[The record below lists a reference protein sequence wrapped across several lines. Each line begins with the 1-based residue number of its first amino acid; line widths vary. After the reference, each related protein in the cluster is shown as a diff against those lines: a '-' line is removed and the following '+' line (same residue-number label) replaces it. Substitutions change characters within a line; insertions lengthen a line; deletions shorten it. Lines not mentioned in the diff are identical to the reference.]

1 LQKITPHL
9 WFDKEAL
16 EAAEFYTGLFPD
28 SKITSKSSLR
38 DTPSGDTDMVSFVLA
53 GQAFMAISAGPYF
66 KFNPSISFFV
76 NFDPSR
82 DQHTSRNI
90 DKLWDSLSQG
100 GEVLMPL
107 EKYPFSERYGWIQ
120 DRYGMSWQLILSDPE
135 GEQRPIIVPSFL
147 FVGSVLGRA
156 EEAINFYLSVF
167 NDSKLGFIQ
176 RYSAGQEPN
185 KEGSVMYADFML
197 EQEWFACMES
207 ALPHD
212 FEFNEAVSF
221 VVSCSSQDEID
232 TYWEKLSAVPEAE
245 QCGWL
250 KDQFG
255 VSWQIVPAVMN
266 EMMEKG
272 TRKQI
277 DRVTQAFLKMKK
289 FDVAA
294 LKRAFE
300 G

>member
-1 LQKITPHL
+1 MQKITPHL
-9 WFDKEAL
+9 WFDKEAV

-28 SKITSKSSLR
+28 SKITHRSSLR
-38 DTPSGDTDMVSFVLA
+38 DTPSGDTDIVSFVLA

-66 KFNPSISFFV
+66 KFNPSLSFFV

-82 DQHTSRNI
+82 DQHASENI
-90 DKLWDSLSQG
+90 DKLWESLSDG

-120 DRYGMSWQLILSDPE
+120 DRYGLSWQLILSNPE
-135 GEQRPIIVPSFL
+135 GEERPVIVPSFL
-147 FVGSVLGRA
+147 FVGSALGHA

-167 NDSKLGFIQ
+167 HDSKLGFIE
-176 RYSAGQEPN
+176 RYGAGQEPN
-185 KEGSVMYADFML
+185 KEGSVMFADFRL
-197 EQEWFACMES
+197 ENQWFACMDGAGE
-207 ALPHD
+207 HD
-212 FEFNEAVSF
+212 FVFNEAVSF
-221 VVSCSSQDEID
+221 IVSCSSQDEID
-232 TYWEKLSAVPEAE
+232 NYWSRLSAVPEAE

-250 KDQFG
+250 KDKFG

-272 TRKQI
+272 TPEQI

-289 FDVAA
+289 FNITA
-294 LKRAFE
+294 LQEAYE